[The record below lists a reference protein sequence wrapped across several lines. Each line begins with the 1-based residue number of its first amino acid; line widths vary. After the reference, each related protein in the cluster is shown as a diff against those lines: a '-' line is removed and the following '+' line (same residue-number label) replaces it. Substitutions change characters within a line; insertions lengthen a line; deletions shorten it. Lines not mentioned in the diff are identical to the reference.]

1 MTANGKNIFFELT
14 GTLTGNRV
22 VTMPDSSERVFIVK
36 DTTTRSASHYT
47 LTVKTVSGTGVIIP
61 AGATA
66 QVFSNGTNIFFRFIN
81 KKLLLNKFSLHCN
94 FW

>member
-1 MTANGKNIFFELT
+1 M
-14 GTLTGNRV
+14 

-66 QVFSNGTNIFFRFIN
+66 QVFSNGTNISLG
-81 KKLLLNKFSLHCN
+81 LLTKVITQQVQLTLQLLVIK
-94 FW
+94 